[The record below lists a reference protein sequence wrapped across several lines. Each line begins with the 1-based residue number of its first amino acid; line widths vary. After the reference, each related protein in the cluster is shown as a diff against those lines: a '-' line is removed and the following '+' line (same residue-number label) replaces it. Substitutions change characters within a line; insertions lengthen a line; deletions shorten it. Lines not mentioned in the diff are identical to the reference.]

1 MSTATAR
8 SVFKLGEEIRGNREG
23 LVVESGESY
32 DVDGDTL
39 TNYSDQ
45 QARWPYEI

>member
-1 MSTATAR
+1 MSTASGR
-8 SVFKLGEEIRGNREG
+8 SVFKLGEDLRGNREG
-23 LVVESGESY
+23 LIVESGDTY

-39 TNYSDQ
+39 TTYNDT